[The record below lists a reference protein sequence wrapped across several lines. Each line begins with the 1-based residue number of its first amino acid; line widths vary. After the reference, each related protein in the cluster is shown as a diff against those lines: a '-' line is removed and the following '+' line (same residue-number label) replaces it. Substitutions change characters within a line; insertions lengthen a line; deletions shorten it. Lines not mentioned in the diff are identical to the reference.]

1 MTASDW
7 HQLGDR
13 EDLRMRNGIGTDECF
28 THHRLGSFNVT
39 RLNADLGSG
48 ALALQPFRVALD
60 NGDMLKH
67 LTSRDIDW
75 DIVAMMT
82 PARAKEPVIL
92 LMTEGK
98 ADVLDGAHRLIRLA
112 KYKVAAFFWA
122 YMLNEAQVESYRIV
136 YQRLELGIWSD
147 ISAQELL
154 NRTWGLYA
162 RRLPAG
168 GA

>member
-1 MTASDW
+1 MSEW
-7 HQLGDR
+7 HQIADR
-13 EDLRMRNGIGTDECF
+13 EDLRMRGGSGTDECF
-28 THHRLGSFNVT
+28 THHRLGSFNVR
-39 RLNADLGSG
+39 RLNSDLASG

-67 LTSRDIDW
+67 LTTRDIDW
-75 DIVAMMT
+75 DIVAVMT
-82 PARAKEPVIL
+82 PERAKEPVIL

-112 KYKVAAFFWA
+112 KYKAAAFFWA
-122 YMLNEAQVESYRIV
+122 YVLNEAQVEPYRIV
-136 YQRLELGIWSD
+136 YQRRELGIWAD

-168 GA
+168 EA